1 MFWLK
6 RKSCDE
12 QNISVSSFLD
22 TKFVSSRGLVTT
34 YIEQAQDSGKLAMPA
49 GSLKKNRINR
59 WGLMAKIWARRK
71 QCEFQC

>member
-1 MFWLK
+1 MSKTYQCYLF
-6 RKSCDE
+6 SI
-12 QNISVSSFLD
+12 QNL
-22 TKFVSSRGLVTT
+22 SSRGLVRT

>member
-12 QNISVSSFLD
+12 QNISVLSFLD

-49 GSLKKNRINR
+49 ASLKKNRINR